1 MRHAP
6 LPSHLPSPIAHLLWL
21 VRHTVYYQI
30 PCVPPAFIPPS
41 QLERKK
47 KADAV
52 LWCAADRI
60 CA

>member
-47 KADAV
+47 KS
-52 LWCAADRI
+52 
-60 CA
+60 